1 MPGFA
6 QNMEL
11 AEEAE
16 ALLGEEELVV
26 GPAAKVGKEEVA
38 DGLDAVSH
46 LVFRGKAQKGNE
58 FPHGIHGFTPFF
70 LVSHESVERKTP
82 AGKRAKAPPPE
93 RLGAH
98 FESLTERVP
107 FGTRIRATK
116 SALPLDCT
124 GTFCVYSFFAMRI
137 RRLPEEVIQKIAAGE
152 VVERPAS
159 VLKELLENSL
169 DAGATK
175 IRVEIEHGGI
185 ERILVSDDGCG
196 MTPEEMRLA
205 IERHTTSK
213 ITKEEDLWYIQT
225 LGFRGEALAAI
236 CAVARVR
243 IISRPKGGDLGYEIF
258 VEGGKIQDERPAP
271 HPVGT
276 TVEVSELFFNVP
288 ARRKFLSSPAAE
300 ARGCLEILRHLALA
314 HPRITFSVSS
324 EGRKVLDLS
333 QASSP
338 LARIGQIYGEA
349 LAKRLIRVEM
359 EEPGMRLLAF
369 FAPPEFSRP
378 TRTDQHLFLSGR
390 PVKLGSLAVP
400 IYQVLG
406 QALPAGQHPVFF
418 LYLDIDPKLV
428 DVNVHPKKEEVRF
441 QNEEAV
447 KDLFRRAA
455 MRALGTFT
463 PTWEGKPMSTSPQK
477 TLPPPRSFGSQEE
490 MISFGSPEEKP
501 WRVLGQVQKT
511 FILVETSDG
520 IEIVDQHVAH
530 ERILFEHYRDGAEV
544 PMQRFLIP
552 VQIELPF
559 DQAEALREAIPML
572 RALGVELEPFG
583 RRAFLVRGWPA
594 ALAERQARLGFLDPL
609 LSVAE
614 SWRTGNRELLDLWR
628 EVACSAAIRAGE
640 ELSPSEQEA
649 LISAW
654 KATKEPAR
662 CPHGRPIA
670 VRLTFEEIAK
680 KLGR

>member
-1 MPGFA
+1 M
-6 QNMEL
+6 
-11 AEEAE
+11 
-16 ALLGEEELVV
+16 
-26 GPAAKVGKEEVA
+26 
-38 DGLDAVSH
+38 
-46 LVFRGKAQKGNE
+46 
-58 FPHGIHGFTPFF
+58 
-70 LVSHESVERKTP
+70 
-82 AGKRAKAPPPE
+82 
-93 RLGAH
+93 RL
-98 FESLTERVP
+98 
-107 FGTRIRATK
+107 
-116 SALPLDCT
+116 
-124 GTFCVYSFFAMRI
+124 
-137 RRLPEEVIQKIAAGE
+137 RRLSEEVIRKIAAGE
-152 VVERPAS
+152 VVDRPAS

-185 ERILVSDDGCG
+185 DRILVSDDGCG

-213 ITKEEDLWYIQT
+213 IAKEEDLGYIQT

-236 CAVARVR
+236 CAVAKVR
-243 IISRPKGGDLGYEIF
+243 IVSRPKDADLGHAIF
-258 VEGGKIQDERPAP
+258 VEGGKIRDERPAP

-288 ARRKFLSSPAAE
+288 ARRKFLPSPAAE
-300 ARGCLEILRHLALA
+300 ARQCLETLRHLALA
-314 HPRITFSVSS
+314 HPKIAFSITS
-324 EGRKVLDLS
+324 EGRKVLDLA
-333 QASSP
+333 QAAGP
-338 LARIGQIYGEA
+338 LARIGQIYGET
-349 LAKRLIRVEM
+349 LTKKLIRVEM

-369 FAPPEFSRP
+369 FSPPEFSRP
-378 TRTDQHLFLSGR
+378 TRADQYLFLAGR
-390 PVKLGSLAVP
+390 PVKLGNLAVP

-406 QALPAGQHPVFF
+406 QVLSPGQHPVFF
-418 LYLDIDPKLV
+418 LYLDIDPKFV
-428 DVNVHPKKEEVRF
+428 DVNVHPRKEEVRF

-455 MRALGTFT
+455 MRALGAFS
-463 PTWEGKPMSTSPQK
+463 PTWEGKPIPTAPQR
-477 TLPPPRSFGSQEE
+477 LPPPTAGRPHEELIPFG
-490 MISFGSPEEKP
+490 PAEEKP

-559 DQAEALREAIPML
+559 DQAEALREAIPNL

-583 RRAFLVRGWPA
+583 PRAFLVRGWPA
-594 ALAERQARLGFLDPL
+594 ALAERQARLGFLEPL
-609 LSVAE
+609 LAVAE
-614 SWRTGNRELLDLWR
+614 SWRTGNRELLGLWR
-628 EVACSAAIRAGE
+628 EMACSAAIRAGE

-670 VRLTFEEIAK
+670 VKLTFEEIAK

>member
-1 MPGFA
+1 
-6 QNMEL
+6 
-11 AEEAE
+11 
-16 ALLGEEELVV
+16 
-26 GPAAKVGKEEVA
+26 
-38 DGLDAVSH
+38 
-46 LVFRGKAQKGNE
+46 
-58 FPHGIHGFTPFF
+58 
-70 LVSHESVERKTP
+70 
-82 AGKRAKAPPPE
+82 
-93 RLGAH
+93 
-98 FESLTERVP
+98 
-107 FGTRIRATK
+107 
-116 SALPLDCT
+116 
-124 GTFCVYSFFAMRI
+124 MRI
-137 RRLPEEVIQKIAAGE
+137 KRLPEEVIQKIAAGE

-169 DAGATK
+169 DAEATK
-175 IRVEIEHGGI
+175 IRVEIERGGI
-185 ERILVSDDGCG
+185 DRIVVSDDGCG

-213 ITKEEDLWYIQT
+213 IAKEEDLWYIQT

-236 CAVARVR
+236 CAVAKVR
-243 IISRPKGGDLGYEIF
+243 IVSRSKGAELGYEIL
-258 VEGGKIQDERPAP
+258 VEGGKIRDERPAP

-276 TVEVSELFFNVP
+276 TVEVSDLFFNVP
-288 ARRKFLSSPAAE
+288 ARRKFLSSKAAE
-300 ARGCLEILRHLALA
+300 ARGCLEVLRHLALA
-314 HPRITFSVSS
+314 YPKIAFSVNS
-324 EGRKVLDLS
+324 EGRKVLDLA
-333 QASSP
+333 QAVSP

-349 LAKRLIRVEM
+349 LAKKLIRLEM

-369 FAPPEFSRP
+369 FSPLEFSRP
-378 TRTDQHLFLSGR
+378 TRGDQHLFLSGR
-390 PVKLGSLAVP
+390 PVKLGNLAAP

-406 QALPAGQHPVFF
+406 QVLSVGQHPVFF

-428 DVNVHPKKEEVRF
+428 DVNVHPRKEEVRF

-455 MRALGTFT
+455 MRARGAFS
-463 PTWEGKPMSTSPQK
+463 PTWEGKPVPTASQK
-477 TLPPPRSFGSQEE
+477 TPPPPSTLGSQEE
-490 MISFGSPEEKP
+490 MISFGAPKEKP

-511 FILVETSDG
+511 FVLVETSDG

-530 ERILFEHYRDGAEV
+530 ERILFEHFRDGAEV

-559 DQAEALREAIPML
+559 DQAEALREAIPAL

-594 ALAERQARLGFLDPL
+594 ALAERQARLGFLAPL
-609 LSVAE
+609 LAVAE
-614 SWRTGNRELLDLWR
+614 SWRAGNRELLGLWR

-640 ELSPSEQEA
+640 ELTPSEQEA

-662 CPHGRPIA
+662 CPHGRPIS
-670 VRLTFEEIAK
+670 VKLTFEEIAK